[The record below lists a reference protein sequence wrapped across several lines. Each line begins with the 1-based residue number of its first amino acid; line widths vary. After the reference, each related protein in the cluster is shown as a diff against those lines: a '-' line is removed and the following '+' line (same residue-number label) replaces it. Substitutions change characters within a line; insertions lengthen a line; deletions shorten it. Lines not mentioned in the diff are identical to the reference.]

1 MKKLL
6 MIIAVLMC
14 AVTVNAQDVK
24 VDTAAVC
31 NMQAGCQKQCK
42 KSFDKKSADCQ
53 KQCKKSCDKKS
64 ADCQKQCKQVCEKK
78 PADCAKQCEKSCENK
93 CVNVKK

>member
-31 NMQAGCQKQCK
+31 NMQAG
-42 KSFDKKSADCQ
+42 CQ

>member
-24 VDTAAVC
+24 VDKGAVC
-31 NMQAGCQKQCK
+31 NMQV
-42 KSFDKKSADCQ
+42 DCQ
-53 KQCKKSCDKKS
+53 KQCKQVCEKKS

-93 CVNVKK
+93 CVKVKK